1 MNTFCGIFLIIA
13 ACVSICIATSPIYKP
28 PPQDSVSL
36 NANDLKKSPHQA
48 RYLQSANKN
57 QELTSKNQ
65 PRPMETSRPN
75 DQDLEDLAEEALEP
89 SASGVAFPRDNP
101 DEDMETAENIVFR
114 PLFRYKK
121 QNVERRTVYRDRNGN
136 ISNQPQNPKPQSA
149 TQKPPK
155 NPPPVLV
162 FDKVT
167 GSYYPASSQYSSYY
181 PGAYPAY
188 FRGASQRR

>member
-1 MNTFCGIFLIIA
+1 M
-13 ACVSICIATSPIYKP
+13 
-28 PPQDSVSL
+28 
-36 NANDLKKSPHQA
+36 
-48 RYLQSANKN
+48 
-57 QELTSKNQ
+57 
-65 PRPMETSRPN
+65 
-75 DQDLEDLAEEALEP
+75 EP
-89 SASGVAFPRDNP
+89 SASGVAFPLNGGRDNQ

-136 ISNQPQNPKPQSA
+136 ISNQPQPA

-155 NPPPVLV
+155 NPPPILV

-181 PGAYPAY
+181 SGAYPAY
-188 FRGASQRR
+188 FGGASQR